1 MKHIHHII
9 PKHMGGTD
17 DPSNLIELSVEDHA
31 EAHRELYEKYGDEFD
46 RLAHLCLSG
55 AIGKEEIIEM
65 KLKAASARSSG
76 NTGRKLSGEWKEN
89 LSKSVKES
97 WIKKI
102 EEGYVMPTTGE
113 KNGMYGRKR
122 TAEEKEKMSVGQKRL
137 YENGYINPNKGV
149 ARTEEQK
156 KKQSESMKGKPAWNK
171 GVERTEEEKNKMS
184 EGHKKLYAEG
194 YVNPYKGK
202 KHSPETKAKMKAYW
216 AKRREGLTK

>member
-17 DPSNLIELSVEDHA
+17 DPSNLIELTIEEHA

-46 RLAHLCLSG
+46 RLAHLSLSG

-65 KLKAASARSSG
+65 KLKASSARSSG
-76 NTGRKLSGEWKEN
+76 NTGRKLSREWKEN

-102 EEGYVMPTTGE
+102 EEGYVKPTVGE

-122 TAEEKEKMSVGQKRL
+122 TAEEKELMSKNR
-137 YENGYINPNKGV
+137 KGKGLGNRRP
-149 ARTEEQK
+149 RTEEEK
-156 KKQSESMKGKPAWNK
+156 RKQSEAMKGKPAWNK
-171 GVERTEEEKNKMS
+171 GIKRTEAERKAIS
-184 EGHKKLYAEG
+184 EGRL
-194 YVNPYKGK
+194 
-202 KHSPETKAKMKAYW
+202 
-216 AKRREGLTK
+216 KRRHLTK